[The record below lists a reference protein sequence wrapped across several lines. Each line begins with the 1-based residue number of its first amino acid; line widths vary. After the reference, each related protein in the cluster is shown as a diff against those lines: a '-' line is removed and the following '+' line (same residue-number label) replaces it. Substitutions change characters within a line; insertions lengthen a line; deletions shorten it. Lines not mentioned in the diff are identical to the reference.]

1 MKYRSLKT
9 DQGTIEYIEL
19 DSSVEITGY
28 RGRDVKVK
36 VPDIIDEKPVT
47 RVRKKAF
54 LSAKTVRNLEIPY
67 SVTAVDDFAF
77 AFCSNLKTISVS
89 EKLTEIGL
97 SIFKDCDALEAIY
110 VLTET
115 ERGTGSSPMSVEQ
128 GTGSSQATVEQGTGS
143 YGKREHDIA
152 HLLASTIGILNSPF
166 LLTPDKVYDPEWLI
180 QFDKR
185 VMNAMEID
193 DMEGYSKLLLCGEED
208 YGSDENKPDVY
219 KSNRI
224 KAKVRLCML
233 RLLND
238 YDLPCKNR
246 DYLVKYLQC
255 HKKGEMSEETWQVVL
270 NEHGDDREYY
280 DFLMEIDCVNKSN
293 LPDMLID
300 MKDSHAEMKAYLLK
314 QGETSK
320 SENSFF
326 EDLEL

>member
-1 MKYRSLKT
+1 MSLKYRSFQT
-9 DQGTIEYIEL
+9 SQGTIEYVEL
-19 DSSVEITGY
+19 DSTVEITGY
-28 RGRDVKVK
+28 RGRDVKVS
-36 VPDIIDEKPVT
+36 VPDTIEDKPVT

-54 LSAKTVRNLEIPY
+54 LSAKTVRTLELPY
-67 SVTAVDDFAF
+67 TVTAIDDFAF
-77 AFCSNLKTISVS
+77 AFCSNLKTIYLS
-89 EKLTEIGL
+89 EKTTDIGL
-97 SIFKDCDALEAIY
+97 SIFKNCDALEAIY
-110 VLTET
+110 VLTEKR
-115 ERGTGSSPMSVEQ
+115 RGVGGSEAEATQ
-128 GTGSSQATVEQGTGS
+128 GTDG
-143 YGKREHDIA
+143 YDKREHDMA
-152 HLLASTIGILNSPF
+152 HLLASTIGILDAPF
-166 LLTPDKVYDPEWLI
+166 LLTPDQVYDPEWLA

-185 VMNAMEID
+185 VMSAMEID

-314 QGETSK
+314 QGEASK

-326 EDLEL
+326 DDLEL

>member
-1 MKYRSLKT
+1 MSLKYRSFQT
-9 DQGTIEYIEL
+9 SQGTIEYVEL
-19 DSSVEITGY
+19 DSTVEITGY
-28 RGRDVKVK
+28 SGRDVKVS
-36 VPDIIDEKPVT
+36 VPDTIEDKPVT

-54 LSAKTVRNLEIPY
+54 LSAKTVRTLELPY
-67 SVTAVDDFAF
+67 TVTAIDDFAF
-77 AFCSNLKTISVS
+77 AFCSNLKTIYLS
-89 EKLTEIGL
+89 EKTTDIGL

-110 VLTET
+110 VLTEKR
-115 ERGTGSSPMSVEQ
+115 RGVGGSEAEATQ
-128 GTGSSQATVEQGTGS
+128 GTDG
-143 YGKREHDIA
+143 YDKREHDMA
-152 HLLASTIGILNSPF
+152 HLLASTIGILDAPF
-166 LLTPDKVYDPEWLI
+166 LLTPDQVYDPEWLA

-185 VMNAMEID
+185 VMSAMEID

-314 QGETSK
+314 QGEASK

-326 EDLEL
+326 DDLEL

>member
-1 MKYRSLKT
+1 MSLKYRSFQT
-9 DQGTIEYIEL
+9 SQGTIEYVEL
-19 DSSVEITGY
+19 DSTVEITGY
-28 RGRDVKVK
+28 RGRDVKVS
-36 VPDIIDEKPVT
+36 VPDTIEDKTVT

-54 LSAKTVRNLEIPY
+54 LSAKTVRTLELPY
-67 SVTAVDDFAF
+67 TVTAIDDFAF
-77 AFCSNLKTISVS
+77 AFCSNLKTIYLS
-89 EKLTEIGL
+89 EKTTDIGL

-110 VLTET
+110 VLTEKR
-115 ERGTGSSPMSVEQ
+115 RGVGGSEAEATQ
-128 GTGSSQATVEQGTGS
+128 GTDG
-143 YGKREHDIA
+143 YDKREHDMA
-152 HLLASTIGILNSPF
+152 HLLASTIGILDAPF
-166 LLTPDKVYDPEWLI
+166 LLTPDQVYDPEWLA

-185 VMNAMEID
+185 VMSAMEID

-280 DFLMEIDCVNKSN
+280 DFLMDIDCVNKSN

-314 QGETSK
+314 QGEASK

-326 EDLEL
+326 DDLEL